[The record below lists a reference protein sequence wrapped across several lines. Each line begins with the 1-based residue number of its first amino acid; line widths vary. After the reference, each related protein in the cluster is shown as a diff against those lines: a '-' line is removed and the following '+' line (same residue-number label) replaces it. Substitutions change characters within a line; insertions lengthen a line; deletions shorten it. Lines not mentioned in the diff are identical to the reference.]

1 MIGLIAL
8 WAVSFLCVS
17 LAHWSSTNAA
27 IAKYRRAVELGEKQ
41 APLPSPSMPL
51 LAEACAGKLEKG
63 SPASILAYVA
73 KMQTLP
79 PLEESY
85 WHVDRTLLG
94 VSHVLFLSLTD
105 RFFPEPSVI
114 DDATF
119 GRSLSDNA
127 DPTDWVRHLK
137 WAAEGS
143 PQIDEVRYLI
153 VARYGPLTM
162 PELTDTGFIAGT
174 GEFGARVL
182 KFPSGELVCEGRSRV
197 RMKNSVSASG
207 RGQSD
212 ADANARR
219 LVPFVF
225 TESVTRTPLAEVC
238 EAGGAE
244 LCKLTGEWVSPE
256 RTPHGG

>member
-1 MIGLIAL
+1 VIRSVNFPNRSAPVKKAVIAL
-8 WAVSFLCVS
+8 I
-17 LAHWSSTNAA
+17 T
-27 IAKYRRAVELGEKQ
+27 
-41 APLPSPSMPL
+41 
-51 LAEACAGKLEKG
+51 LE
-63 SPASILAYVA
+63 
-73 KMQTLP
+73 QDF
-79 PLEESY
+79 

-94 VSHVLFLSLTD
+94 VSDVLFLSLSD
-105 RFFPEPSVI
+105 RFFGDPNGIS
-114 DDATF
+114 DATF

-127 DPTDWVRHLK
+127 DPTDWLRHLK
-137 WAAEGS
+137 WARQGS
-143 PQIDEVRYLI
+143 PQFDEVRYLI

-162 PELTDTGFIAGT
+162 PELTDTGFIAGS

-182 KFPSGELVCEGRSRV
+182 EFPSGKVVCEGRSRV

-238 EAGGAE
+238 EAGGPE
-244 LCKLTGEWVSPE
+244 LCKLTSEWVSPE
-256 RTPHGG
+256 RTAHGG